1 MQAVVFGL
9 LTGSVLAVA
18 TVGFSMIRQSE
29 GFLNI
34 AHGQF
39 LALGGLLGVLLI
51 KDAGMNIFLGGLL
64 AAIATGIA
72 GTLIAR
78 VIFTPVKTKGTLVLF
93 FSSVGLAYAMYGVL
107 HAIFGPDIHVYPVDF
122 GDRFEVLSMELSVGE
137 LVVIAIAGVVVVALH
152 VFLNKTSIGL
162 WIRATASNDDLA
174 RARGIPSATV
184 ASVVWFV
191 GTALA
196 GLAGVM
202 IGATASVN
210 TEMGWS
216 YMFLVLAVAVVGG
229 LGSIYGVIVAG
240 FLLGLAMDLSTL
252 VIPTQYRPT
261 VAFAAIILTLILRP
275 EGLFRVA
282 RRGEDIH

>member
-1 MQAVVFGL
+1 
-9 LTGSVLAVA
+9 
-18 TVGFSMIRQSE
+18 
-29 GFLNI
+29 
-34 AHGQF
+34 
-39 LALGGLLGVLLI
+39 
-51 KDAGMNIFLGGLL
+51 
-64 AAIATGIA
+64 
-72 GTLIAR
+72 
-78 VIFTPVKTKGTLVLF
+78 
-93 FSSVGLAYAMYGVL
+93 MYGVL